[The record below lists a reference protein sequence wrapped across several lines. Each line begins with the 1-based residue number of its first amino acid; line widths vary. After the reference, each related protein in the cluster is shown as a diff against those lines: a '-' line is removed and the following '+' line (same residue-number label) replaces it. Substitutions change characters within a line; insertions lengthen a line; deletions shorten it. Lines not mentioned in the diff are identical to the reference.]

1 MGRGGGSSEDLA
13 LMTEAAG
20 AIRLVWPPLS
30 CWGWFGWDG
39 QAQNNGGGSSRCGW
53 GERTKRAVYMIAELI
68 YLLWLECLSCGGG
81 YGVKGHLGLDD
92 PHSRSPGSAEKE
104 EHLPCTQL
112 LLPPRAVLGTWLLQ
126 SRRNFPLGSVHLPGP
141 HQPVFL
147 CASIVRARQC

>member
-1 MGRGGGSSEDLA
+1 MGGEDQEGCLHDCRA
-13 LMTEAAG
+13 N
-20 AIRLVWPPLS
+20 IPPLVRMS
-30 CWGWFGWDG
+30 
-39 QAQNNGGGSSRCGW
+39 
-53 GERTKRAVYMIAELI
+53 ELRR
-68 YLLWLECLSCGGG
+68 G

-104 EHLPCTQL
+104 EHLPCTQF